1 MNSPSLHDAL
11 GYLAALL
18 TTSSFVP
25 QAWLTLRTRDV
36 SGISLSMYSAF
47 TLGVALWLLY
57 GIAIG
62 EWPIIAANGIT
73 LALASTILVTKLRVE
88 RARASGAATSATST
102 TSVPAGPED
111 REAQRPGPR

>member
-88 RARASGAATSATST
+88 RARVACTTTST
-102 TSVPAGPED
+102 TATVPGPD
-111 REAQRPGPR
+111 GRETPGPGPR